1 MSETRVRDPLERA
14 VTQSSR
20 IGPVPRIRA
29 LGIRLGRLDGVVS
42 DWPVDDAFNGRTGEV
57 IGPNAGVREV
67 ITSEGEGLGML
78 AASGDSNGD
87 IASRVGQ
94 SAAA

>member
-1 MSETRVRDPLERA
+1 MSETRVRDLLKRA

-42 DWPVDDAFNGRTGEV
+42 DWPVDDAFNGRNRGV
-57 IGPNAGVREV
+57 IGSKADDPEV
-67 ITSEGEGLGML
+67 ITSEGEGLGRL
-78 AASGDSNGD
+78 AASGDSNRE